1 MAEKRPSIESAVDVE
16 EKRVVQRKAVHASG
30 WLLATMSFQ
39 ALGIIYS
46 DIGTSPLYV
55 LNGIWPASGG
65 PPVEEDIIGGVSAI
79 VWSLTLV
86 PLLKY
91 VCVCLRF
98 GTTEGEGG
106 TFALFQGLY
115 PSAAFESAP
124 TYDSMIANGQISRR
138 RRRTPSSLRW
148 TLLIWSLLGT
158 SLTMAD
164 GVLTAA
170 VSVTSAVGGIAVAKE
185 SVSSD
190 IVPISIAFL
199 VALFIAQPFGTSRL
213 AFSFAPITSVWIL
226 LLGITGIINIT
237 SSPGIFRAFDPSRAI
252 LWFVRTKK
260 YDALSGVLLAVT
272 GCEALFAN
280 LGQFNALSIQISF
293 AGFVYPALVLAYLG
307 QGAKLIVDGD
317 NIIQNVFYTS
327 VPGGSDSPMFWVMY
341 VFAILATLIASQT
354 MITATF
360 SLVQQLINSKSFL
373 PLRIHHTSDKN
384 QGQVYIPAAN
394 WILMIGTIIM
404 VAAFKNLT
412 QLTNA
417 YGFAV
422 STVMFTTTALVA
434 MQVVYVKQKPI
445 VLGLLLFLFF
455 GFIDALFWGASL
467 RKVPEG
473 AWVPLM
479 IGLVLLSVMVF
490 WNWAKGLEDAF
501 DSRNRRQL
509 HDFIVGKDE
518 TALDGK
524 VQQDIVDDDAIIED
538 EEAHDDSDAA
548 TLYCLPPVAFCG
560 DDKGSDGR
568 RELGRVPLFAI
579 FHRMANEKGVPHSF
593 TRFISQWPAL
603 PTFAVFLTV
612 HVLPVAHVTNV
623 DRYVVHK
630 LFALPGFYG
639 ATYYLGYRDEFGV
652 EISEIAG
659 KIKELEARLNPG
671 GVTGELGPQLSAL
684 AASHT
689 HIVPHYEILSRPL
702 GHSKVAAV
710 GNYIRAFLIE
720 DVYARL
726 RIMFPETMNWIAS
739 PDRIIRIGVT
749 ARV

>member
-1 MAEKRPSIESAVDVE
+1 MSEKHSSSEVAIDVE
-16 EKRVVQRKAVHASG
+16 DKRGMQRKAVHASG

-39 ALGIIYS
+39 ALGIIHS

-55 LNGIWPASGG
+55 LNGIWPASGAA
-65 PPVEEDIIGGVSAI
+65 PVKEDIIGGLSAI
-79 VWSLTLV
+79 IWSLTLV
-86 PLLKY
+86 PLCKY
-91 VCVCLRF
+91 VLVCLRF

-115 PSAAFESAP
+115 PCAAFESAP
-124 TYDSMIANGQISRR
+124 TYDSMVANGQIPRQ
-138 RRRTPSSLRW
+138 RRRTPKNLRW

-185 SVSSD
+185 SVTND

-199 VALFIAQPFGTSRL
+199 IALFIAQPFGTSRL
-213 AFSFAPITSVWIL
+213 GFSFAPITCVWIL

-252 LWFVRTKK
+252 LWFVRTKN

-280 LGQFNALSIQISF
+280 LGQFNALSIQVSF

-307 QGAKLIVDGD
+307 QGAKLISDGE
-317 NIIQNVFYTS
+317 NVITNVFYTS
-327 VPGGSDSPMFWVMY
+327 VPGGTGSPMFWVMY

-360 SLVQQLINSKSFL
+360 SLVQQLINSKSFI
-373 PLRIHHTSDKN
+373 PLRMHHTSDKN

-394 WILMIGTIIM
+394 WILMIGTIVM

-434 MQVVYVKQKPI
+434 MQVVYVKQRPV
-445 VLGLLLFLFF
+445 VLALLLFGFF
-455 GFIDALFWGASL
+455 GFVDALFWGASL

-479 IGLVLLSVMVF
+479 IGLILLAVMVF

-509 HDFIVGKDE
+509 HDFIVGKDD
-518 TALDGK
+518 AVFDGK
-524 VQQDIVDDDAIIED
+524 VRHDIIDDEAIVEHEVET
-538 EEAHDDSDAA
+538 EESDTA
-548 TLYCLPPVAFCG
+548 TLYCLPTDAPSGNEKNVE
-560 DDKGSDGR
+560 GR

-612 HVLPVAHVTNV
+612 QVLPVAHVTTA
-623 DRYVVHK
+623 DRYVVNK
-630 LFALPGFYG
+630 LYALPGFYG
-639 ATYYLGYRDEFGV
+639 ATYYLGYRDDFVIEV
-652 EISEIAG
+652 PEVAE
-659 KIKELEARLNPG
+659 KIKELETRLNPHA
-671 GVTGELGPQLSAL
+671 TSDLESQLAVLS
-684 AASHT
+684 ASHT
-689 HIVPHYEILSRPL
+689 HIVPYYAILNKPV
-702 GHSKVAAV
+702 GQSKLALVV
-710 GNYIRAFLIE
+710 NYVRAFLIE
-720 DVYARL
+720 DVYARA
-726 RIMFPETMNWIAS
+726 RMMFPETINWIAS

-749 ARV
+749 ARI